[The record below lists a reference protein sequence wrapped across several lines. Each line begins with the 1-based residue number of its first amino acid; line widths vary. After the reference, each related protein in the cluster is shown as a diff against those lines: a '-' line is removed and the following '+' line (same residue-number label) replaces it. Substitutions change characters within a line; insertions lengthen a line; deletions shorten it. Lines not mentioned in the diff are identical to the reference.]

1 MKKLNVVCAVAILAL
16 AAMVLIGCDQP
27 TSNPGNNPSNPATSN
42 PENNPSNPATSNPG
56 NNPSN
61 PGDTWTKVETVD
73 GLEGVWKSSVT
84 ATPVSSELGG
94 QITVVT
100 TITYPTTEGNLTWG
114 FEVKGD
120 PDTGGS
126 TDSEEKTFPKDT
138 IETVLKNGQI
148 PVSIFPIVGYMEV
161 NADKTKLKVTG
172 TLKEGD
178 KDWGDV
184 KGYVGMGTFEGDM
197 KITSEPTQIT
207 MEQYYTKQ

>member
-42 PENNPSNPATSNPG
+42 PG

-84 ATPVSSELGG
+84 MTPLSSALGE
-94 QITVVT
+94 QVVVVT
-100 TITYPTTEGNLTWG
+100 TITYPTTEGKLTWA
-114 FEVKGD
+114 FEVKDD
-120 PDTGGS
+120 PESGGEMS
-126 TDSEEKTFPKDT
+126 FSKDDFSKDA
-138 IETVLKNGQI
+138 IETVLKNGQM
-148 PVSIFPIVGYMEV
+148 PVSIFGIVGYMEV

-178 KDWGDV
+178 EDWGDV
-184 KGYVGMGTFEGDM
+184 KGHVGMGTFEGDM

-207 MEQYYTKQ
+207 VEQYYNKQ

>member
-1 MKKLNVVCAVAILAL
+1 MKKLHVVCAVAILAL

-27 TSNPGNNPSNPATSN
+27 TSNPG
-42 PENNPSNPATSNPG
+42 NNPSNPATSNPG

-84 ATPVSSELGG
+84 ATPVSSSIGA
-94 QITVVT
+94 QVVVVVT

-126 TDSEEKTFPKDT
+126 TDSEEKPFSKDA
-138 IETVLKNGQI
+138 IETVLKNGQM

-161 NADKTKLKVTG
+161 NADKTKLKVTA
-172 TLKEGD
+172 TVKEGNPN
-178 KDWGDV
+178 WGDFKALV
-184 KGYVGMGTFEGDM
+184 AMGTFEGDI

-207 MEQYYTKQ
+207 VEQYYNKQK

>member
-1 MKKLNVVCAVAILAL
+1 MKKLHVVGAVAILAL

-27 TSNPGNNPSNPATSN
+27 TSNPGNNPSNP
-42 PENNPSNPATSNPG
+42 
-56 NNPSN
+56 
-61 PGDTWTKVETVD
+61 GDSWTKVETVD

-84 ATPVSSELGG
+84 ATLVSSSIGA
-94 QITVVT
+94 QVVVVT
-100 TITYPTTEGNLTWG
+100 TITYPTTEGNLTW
-114 FEVKGD
+114 EVKGD

-126 TDSEEKTFPKDT
+126 TDSEKKTFSKDA
-138 IETVLKNGQI
+138 IETVLKNGQM

-178 KDWGDV
+178 ENCGDV
-184 KGYVGMGTFEGDM
+184 KGHVGMGTFEGDM

>member
-1 MKKLNVVCAVAILAL
+1 MKKLHVVCTVAILAL

-27 TSNPGNNPSNPATSN
+27 TSNPGNNPSNP
-42 PENNPSNPATSNPG
+42 
-56 NNPSN
+56 
-61 PGDTWTKVETVD
+61 GDSWTKVETVD

-84 ATPVSSELGG
+84 QASSGN

-100 TITYPTTEGNLTWG
+100 TITYPTTEGDLKWA
-114 FEVKGD
+114 FEVKD
-120 PDTGGS
+120 MPDRG
-126 TDSEEKTFPKDT
+126 EKKLFPKDT
-138 IETVLKNGQI
+138 IGTVLKNGQI

-178 KDWGDV
+178 EDWGDV
-184 KGYVGMGTFEGDM
+184 KGHVGMGTFEGDM

>member
-1 MKKLNVVCAVAILAL
+1 MKKLHVVCAVAILAL

-27 TSNPGNNPSNPATSN
+27 
-42 PENNPSNPATSNPG
+42 TSNPG

-84 ATPVSSELGG
+84 ATPVSSSIGA
-94 QITVVT
+94 QMTIVT
-100 TITYPTTEGNLTWG
+100 TITYPTTEGKLTWA
-114 FEVKGD
+114 FEVKDD
-120 PDTGGS
+120 PESGGEMS
-126 TDSEEKTFPKDT
+126 FSKDDFSKDD
-138 IETVLKNGQI
+138 IETVLKNGQM
-148 PVSIFPIVGYMEV
+148 PVSIFGIVGYMEV

-178 KDWGDV
+178 EDWGDV
-184 KGYVGMGTFEGDM
+184 KGHVGMGTFEGDM

-207 MEQYYTKQ
+207 VEQYYNKQ

>member
-27 TSNPGNNPSNPATSN
+27 TSNPGNNPSNP
-42 PENNPSNPATSNPG
+42 
-56 NNPSN
+56 
-61 PGDTWTKVETVD
+61 GDSWTKVETVD

-84 ATPVSSELGG
+84 QASSGN

-100 TITYPTTEGNLTWG
+100 TITYPTTEGNLKWA
-114 FEVKGD
+114 FEVKDMPEGQ
-120 PDTGGS
+120 
-126 TDSEEKTFPKDT
+126 EKLFPKDT
-138 IETVLKNGQI
+138 IGTVLKNGQI
-148 PVSIFPIVGYMEV
+148 PVSIFGILGYMEV

-178 KDWGDV
+178 ENWGDV
-184 KGYVGMGTFEGDM
+184 KKFVGMGTFEGDM

-207 MEQYYTKQ
+207 VEQYYNKQ

>member
-1 MKKLNVVCAVAILAL
+1 MKKLHVVCTVAILAL

-27 TSNPGNNPSNPATSN
+27 TSNPG
-42 PENNPSNPATSNPG
+42 NNPSNPATSNPG

-84 ATPVSSELGG
+84 ATPVSSSIGA
-94 QITVVT
+94 QVVVVVT

-126 TDSEEKTFPKDT
+126 TDSEEKPFSKDA
-138 IETVLKNGQI
+138 IETVLKNGQM

-178 KDWGDV
+178 KNWGDV
-184 KGYVGMGTFEGDM
+184 KKFVGMGTFEGDM

-207 MEQYYTKQ
+207 VEQYYNKQ

>member
-1 MKKLNVVCAVAILAL
+1 MKKLHVVCAVAILAL

-27 TSNPGNNPSNPATSN
+27 TSNPGNNPSNP
-42 PENNPSNPATSNPG
+42 
-56 NNPSN
+56 
-61 PGDTWTKVETVD
+61 GDSWTKVETVD

-84 ATPVSSELGG
+84 ATPVSSALGE
-94 QITVVT
+94 QVVAVT
-100 TITYPTTEGNLTWG
+100 TITYPTTEGNLTWV

-126 TDSEEKTFPKDT
+126 TKPEKKLFSKDD
-138 IETVLKNGQI
+138 IETVLKNGQV
-148 PVSIFPIVGYMEV
+148 PVPMFGIVGYMEV
-161 NADKTKLKVTG
+161 NADKTKLKVTA

-184 KGYVGMGTFEGDM
+184 KLHVGMGTFEGDM

-207 MEQYYTKQ
+207 VEQYYNKQ

>member
-1 MKKLNVVCAVAILAL
+1 MKKLHVVCAVAILAL

-61 PGDTWTKVETVD
+61 PGNNPSNPGDTWTKVETVD

-84 ATPVSSELGG
+84 LIGG
-94 QITVVT
+94 QHTRVT
-100 TITYPTTEGNLTWG
+100 TITYPTTEGNLTWA
-114 FEVKGD
+114 FEVKD
-120 PDTGGS
+120 LPDRG
-126 TDSEEKTFPKDT
+126 EEKLFPKDT
-138 IETVLKNGQI
+138 IGTVLKNGQI
-148 PVSIFPIVGYMEV
+148 PVSIFPIVGDMEV

-172 TLKEGD
+172 TLKED
-178 KDWGDV
+178 DSNWGDV
-184 KGYVGMGTFEGDM
+184 KKFVGMGTFEGDM

-207 MEQYYTKQ
+207 VEQYYNKQ